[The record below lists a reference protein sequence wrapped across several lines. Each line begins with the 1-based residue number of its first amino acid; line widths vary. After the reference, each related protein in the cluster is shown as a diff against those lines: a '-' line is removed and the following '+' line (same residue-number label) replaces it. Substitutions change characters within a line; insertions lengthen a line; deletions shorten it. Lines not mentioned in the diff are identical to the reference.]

1 MANSFSFV
9 VGVAV
14 AVNAITGIDGKS
26 EVRDSKYL
34 YSGLY
39 KSKQV

>member
-26 EVRDSKYL
+26 EVRDFRYP
-34 YSGLY
+34 YSGLC
-39 KSKQV
+39 KL